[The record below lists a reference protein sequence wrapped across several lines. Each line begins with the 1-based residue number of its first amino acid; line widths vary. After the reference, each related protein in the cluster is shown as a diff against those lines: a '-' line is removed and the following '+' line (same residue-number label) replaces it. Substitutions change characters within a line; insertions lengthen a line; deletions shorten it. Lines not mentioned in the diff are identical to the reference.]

1 VVPEAV
7 VAAGRR
13 EIYLDNAATTFPKP
27 EPVVDACSRFLA
39 GCGGSPARGHYPK
52 AREAE
57 SILVS
62 CRAGLAEL
70 FGVPDPSRF
79 VLTTNCTE
87 ALNLAIKSLLHGG
100 DHAVTSDMEH
110 NAVLRPLHAVHERRG
125 VEVTHVRAADD
136 GRVDPEAV
144 RAALRPSTKLVVLTH
159 ASNVLGTVQDVAA
172 FAAVA
177 HAGGAKLLVDGA
189 QAAGTV
195 PVDLVASGVDLYA
208 FSGHKGLLGPHGT
221 GGLYVGPGIS
231 LEPLKEGGTGT
242 FSEDPHQPDTI
253 PDGMES
259 GTPNM
264 LGFAGLAAG
273 IGWVVDRTVAKIR
286 AHETALAGRF
296 LAGALAMPG
305 VRVHGPTDADAR
317 VGLVALTVDGMD
329 PSDVGNLLY
338 RRANVMVRTGLH
350 CAPLVHQRLGLEK
363 HGTVRFGFGVF
374 NTDED
379 VDVALAAL
387 SEITKAARA

>member
-1 VVPEAV
+1 VSVV
-7 VAAGRR
+7 RR

-27 EPVVDACSRFLA
+27 DAVAQACERFLRS
-39 GCGGSPARGHYPK
+39 CGGSPARGHYPK

-57 SILVS
+57 GILVG

-70 FGVPDPSRF
+70 FSVSDPSRF

-87 ALNLAIKSLLHGG
+87 ALNLAIKSLLHDG
-100 DHAVTSDMEH
+100 DHVVTSDVEH
-110 NAVLRPLHAVHERRG
+110 NAVLRPLHAMHEQRG
-125 VEVTHVRAADD
+125 VGVSHVEASAD
-136 GRVDPEAV
+136 GLIDPSAV
-144 RAALRPSTKLVVLTH
+144 RAAMRRTTKLVAITH

-172 FAAVA
+172 IARVA
-177 HAGGAKLLVDGA
+177 HDAGARLLVDGA

-195 PVDLVASGVDLYA
+195 PTDLSALGVDVYA

-221 GGLYVGPGIS
+221 GGLYVGPDVT
-231 LEPLKEGGTGT
+231 LEPLKEGGTGS

-273 IGWVVDRTVAKIR
+273 IAWVAAKTVPSIR

-296 LAGALAMPG
+296 LRGASEIAGITC
-305 VRVHGPTDADAR
+305 HGPTDPDAR
-317 VGLVALTVDGMD
+317 VGLVALSVAGMD
-329 PSDVGNLLY
+329 PSDVGNLLW
-338 RRANVMVRTGLH
+338 RRAGVMVRTGLH
-350 CAPLVHQRLGLEK
+350 CAPLVHRRLGLEK
-363 HGTVRFGFGVF
+363 AGTVRFGFGVF
-374 NTDED
+374 NTEED
-379 VDVALAAL
+379 VDAALAAL
-387 SEITKAARA
+387 GEIAKR